1 MGFLHYITTMSKRLP
16 YFQFEPAEYTSG
28 DIITCS
34 YAAQGVFAHL
44 KALYWQRNCQLT
56 LVKANKIIR
65 EDDLI
70 NELITEGVVKID
82 GDNIIINFLDEQLE
96 EITKSKK
103 RLSEAGKKG
112 AEVKAALLAEKQ
124 ATLKLPLSP
133 AKATLQQLDK
143 IRLDKIKED
152 NKILDNKS
160 GLVPPLDV
168 PVIDLSKIP
177 PIEVFIAYA
186 NEQAHKVGLT
196 LDLVKVKLKYN
207 SWVSNGWETGGDKP
221 RKIKNWKSTVNNTL
235 IYLVLE
241 TKPED
246 KPFKYQR

>member
-1 MGFLHYITTMSKRLP
+1 MSKRLP

-143 IRLDKIKED
+143 IRLDKSKED
-152 NKILDNKS
+152 NIIQDNITTEEINQINTVYKLYPSVCPYKGENLKPQKDREDIKRLILKRIRERKTLLHVTQPIRDYVNGREKS
-160 GLVPPLDV
+160 KGWHVAFKELL
-168 PVIDLSKIP
+168 
-177 PIEVFIAYA
+177 
-186 NEQAHKVGLT
+186 
-196 LDLVKVKLKYN
+196 LDL
-207 SWVSNGWETGGDKP
+207 
-221 RKIKNWKSTVNNTL
+221 
-235 IYLVLE
+235 
-241 TKPED
+241 PEYYE
-246 KPFKYQR
+246 KKAPYRSPA